1 MRKSMNGKRQIGID
15 KQLMIAVI
23 LLSLAF
29 TLVST
34 GFNVYWDYKQEL
46 KKRQAELNWV
56 EQSYL
61 QSLTESLWVEDRQH
75 LESQVQGM
83 MTLPFIDAIDIANEN
98 EVIVKTGDVGHS
110 KRVLERRWPM
120 EYQLADNHYLLA
132 NLTVRSNLDEVYQ
145 GLWRKFALL
154 LVGES
159 IKTFLL
165 MVGVIYIALSLI
177 VKPISLL
184 SRAVSDFKDGETPSR
199 LRLPARAFDDE
210 ISLLAEKYNSSVERL
225 RSNYAELKSAKEQ
238 AEVANVKKSEF
249 LATMSHEIRTPM
261 NGIIGVASLLKEM
274 DLSSEQKQYVE
285 MINHS
290 SESLLDIINDILDFS
305 KIEAGKMA
313 ISLEPFCL
321 SDLVEQMCAIYTLKA
336 HAKNL
341 QFVVELAED
350 VPHTMSGD
358 SKHLKQVLN
367 NLLGNA
373 VKFTERGYVKLVVAK
388 ELDAQHIPHIRFQV
402 FDSGIGIAKEKQEL
416 VFERFQQADGS
427 TTRKYGGTGLGLAIC
442 RRLVSLMGGE
452 LELKSEV
459 GLGSCFEFSVP
470 CVDGEGVF
478 AKDRKDN
485 VRHLQELG
493 VTEVDSEPSSAHQ
506 SSQVAALPRALLVE
520 DTFINQKVAKLMLE
534 KIGLAVDIAEDG
546 EQALVL
552 CQQQQYG
559 IIFMDCQMPV
569 LDGFETTEI
578 LRASDGWT
586 RDVPIIAL
594 TANVV
599 VEDKQRCFDVGM
611 NDFLAKPVT
620 QQRMSDM
627 VKRYLPFDDSS
638 TGSHHHQQP

>member
-1 MRKSMNGKRQIGID
+1 MNGKRQIGID

-29 TLVST
+29 TLAST

-83 MTLPFIDAIDIANEN
+83 MTLPFLDAIDIANEN
-98 EVIVKTGDVGHS
+98 EVIVNTGDVGHS

-305 KIEAGKMA
+305 KIEAGKIA

-442 RRLVSLMGGE
+442 RRLVSLMGG
-452 LELKSEV
+452 
-459 GLGSCFEFSVP
+459 
-470 CVDGEGVF
+470 
-478 AKDRKDN
+478 N
-485 VRHLQELG
+485 
-493 VTEVDSEPSSAHQ
+493 
-506 SSQVAALPRALLVE
+506 
-520 DTFINQKVAKLMLE
+520 
-534 KIGLAVDIAEDG
+534 
-546 EQALVL
+546 
-552 CQQQQYG
+552 
-559 IIFMDCQMPV
+559 
-569 LDGFETTEI
+569 
-578 LRASDGWT
+578 
-586 RDVPIIAL
+586 
-594 TANVV
+594 
-599 VEDKQRCFDVGM
+599 
-611 NDFLAKPVT
+611 
-620 QQRMSDM
+620 
-627 VKRYLPFDDSS
+627 
-638 TGSHHHQQP
+638 

>member
-1 MRKSMNGKRQIGID
+1 MNGKRQIGID

-29 TLVST
+29 TLAST

-83 MTLPFIDAIDIANEN
+83 MTLPFLDAIDIANEN
-98 EVIVKTGDVGHS
+98 EVIVNTGDVGHS

-210 ISLLAEKYNSSVERL
+210 ISLLAEKYNGSVERL

-274 DLSSEQKQYVE
+274 DLSCEQKQYVE

-305 KIEAGKMA
+305 KIEAGKIA

-442 RRLVSLMGGE
+442 RLVSLMGGE

-506 SSQVAALPRALLVE
+506 SSQIAALPRALLVE

-611 NDFLAKPVT
+611 TDFLAKPVT

-627 VKRYLPFDDSS
+627 VKRYLPFDGSS
-638 TGSHHHQQP
+638 TVSHRHHQP

>member
-98 EVIVKTGDVGHS
+98 EVIFKTGDVGHS

-552 CQQQQYG
+552 CQQQYG

-620 QQRMSDM
+620 QKRMSDM

-638 TGSHHHQQP
+638 TGSHRHQQP

>member
-29 TLVST
+29 TLAST

-83 MTLPFIDAIDIANEN
+83 MTLPFLDAIDIANEN
-98 EVIVKTGDVGHS
+98 EVIVNTGDVGHS

-210 ISLLAEKYNSSVERL
+210 ISLLAEKYNGSVERL

-274 DLSSEQKQYVE
+274 DLSCEQKQYVE

-305 KIEAGKMA
+305 KIEAGKIA

-442 RRLVSLMGGE
+442 RLVSLMGGE

-506 SSQVAALPRALLVE
+506 SSQIAALPRALLVE

-611 NDFLAKPVT
+611 TDFLAKPVT

-627 VKRYLPFDDSS
+627 VKRYLPFDGSS
-638 TGSHHHQQP
+638 TVSHRHHQP